1 VLVEPAPCLVI
12 EYDGE
17 LVHHAIMR
25 QAGQRAGLASLT
37 NDYRTAATAGMS
49 CSTTS

>member
-25 QAGQRAGLASLT
+25 QAGPRTGLASLT